1 PLLRDERP
9 EFNVREL
16 QRIVAERSGLAEDST
31 GDRGA
36 EPGLDVAP
44 GEPPA
49 GPIGFRPRPRT
60 VRPVDRGA

>member
-1 PLLRDERP
+1 M
-9 EFNVREL
+9 REL